1 MSNGQTSKQNI
12 KSKTTTR
19 RTMNTVP
26 KEIME
31 LLHKVM
37 DERTQLQKELKELK
51 ELMMKILEEEQNDR
65 DRDTEKPNH

>member
-1 MSNGQTSKQNI
+1 
-12 KSKTTTR
+12 
-19 RTMNTVP
+19 MNTVP

-37 DERTQLQKELKELK
+37 EERTQLQKELKELK

>member
-1 MSNGQTSKQNI
+1 
-12 KSKTTTR
+12 
-19 RTMNTVP
+19 MNTVP

-37 DERTQLQKELKELK
+37 DERTQLRNELKELK
-51 ELMMKILEEEQNDR
+51 ELVMQILEEERNDR